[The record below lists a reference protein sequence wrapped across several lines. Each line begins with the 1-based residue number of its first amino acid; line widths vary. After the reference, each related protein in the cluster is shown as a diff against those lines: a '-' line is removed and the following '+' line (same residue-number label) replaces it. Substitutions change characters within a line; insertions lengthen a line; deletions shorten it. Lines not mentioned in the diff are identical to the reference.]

1 MRGVGVEPYNQFML
15 APILA
20 TKLYI
25 PLPRLKAVSRPR
37 LIERLNEG
45 LAMGWKLTIISASAG
60 FGKTTLISDW
70 VAGCGQPVTWL
81 LLDEGDSD
89 PTRFLAYLVAALQ
102 AIAPKIGVSVLAAL
116 QSSQPP
122 PTETILT
129 ALLNEITTLT
139 DHFILVLDDYH
150 VIDSK
155 PVDNALTFLLEH
167 LPPQMHLVIASRE
180 DPHLPLA
187 RLRARSQLT
196 ELRAADL
203 RFTPSEAGEFLNQLM
218 GLNLSAEDIA
228 ALETRTE
235 GWIAGLQLAAL
246 SMQGNKDVSGFIREF
261 AGDHRYIVDYLVE
274 EVLQSQPAPIR
285 RFLLQT
291 AILDQLNGSLCDTV
305 TGEEESSAQ
314 LEALQRGNF
323 FVIPLDDKRNWY
335 RYHHLFADVLRMHLM
350 AEQSDQV
357 SALHRRASEWY
368 ERNGLRSDAIHHALA
383 AEDFERAATLVEL
396 AVPEMRRNRQGATVK
411 ELGWLKALPDELV
424 RFRPVLCVDYAYA
437 LFGGG
442 ELESVEARLR
452 DAERWLD
459 TMAGTRERPEAP
471 AVGMV
476 VVDEEE
482 FRRLPSMIAL
492 LRAAQALARGDM
504 PETAKNARRVL
515 DLAPKNAHLMLG
527 GAASSLGLV
536 AWASGDL
543 DTACRMTADG
553 MANVHRAGYISSA
566 IGGAIVL
573 ADIQIAQGC
582 LHEAMTTYER
592 GLRWA
597 TEPGAPVLR
606 GATDMYVGMSA
617 LHYEHN
623 DLETATQYLLTSQS
637 LGELAGLPQN
647 PYRWR
652 AAMARI
658 REAQSDLDEALDLI
672 DQAERLYDANFSPNV
687 RPIATRKV
695 RLWVTQ
701 GRLDEALDWVRAQRL
716 SVDDELSYLRE
727 FDHITLVRVLL
738 ARYQIDRVGSI
749 ADVVGL
755 LEHLLKAAEAGGRMG
770 SVIEI
775 LVLQALAYHTQ
786 GNLLAALTPLQRA
799 LVLAEQ
805 QGYVRLFLDEGSI
818 MRQLLREASARERI
832 PDYADK
838 LLAAFEAEK
847 RKSED
852 KPDLPPV
859 LSEEHRD
866 GEPLIDPLSQREIKI
881 LQLIAQG
888 LSNRKIGERLFLAV
902 NTVKGHNRKIFDK
915 LQVQSRTEA
924 IARARELGLL

>member
-1 MRGVGVEPYNQFML
+1 M
-15 APILA
+15 
-20 TKLYI
+20 
-25 PLPRLKAVSRPR
+25 
-37 LIERLNEG
+37 
-45 LAMGWKLTIISASAG
+45 
-60 FGKTTLISDW
+60 
-70 VAGCGQPVTWL
+70 
-81 LLDEGDSD
+81 
-89 PTRFLAYLVAALQ
+89 
-102 AIAPKIGVSVLAAL
+102 LAAL
-116 QSSQPP
+116 QSPQPP
-122 PTETILT
+122 PIESILT

-167 LPPQMHLVIASRE
+167 LPPQMHLVIATRE

-187 RLRARSQLT
+187 RLRARGQLT

-203 RFTPSEAGEFLNQLM
+203 RFTPSEAAEFLNQMM

-246 SMQGNKDVSGFIREF
+246 SMQGTKDVSGFIREF

-274 EVLQSQPAPIR
+274 EVLQSQPEPIR

-305 TGEEESSAQ
+305 TGEEEGSAR

-350 AEQSDQV
+350 AEQPDQV

-396 AVPEMRRNRQGATVK
+396 AVPEMRRNRQGATVT

-424 RFRPVLCVDYAYA
+424 RFRPVLSVDYAYA

-442 ELESVEARLR
+442 ELEAVEPRLR

-459 TMAGTRERPEAP
+459 TTADMRERPESP
-471 AVGMV
+471 AAGMV

-482 FRRLPSMIAL
+482 FRRLPGMIAL

-504 PETAKNARRVL
+504 PETVKNARRVL
-515 DLAPKNAHLMLG
+515 DLAPEDDYLMLG
-527 GAASSLGLV
+527 GAASPLGLA

-543 DTACRMTADG
+543 DAARRMTADG
-553 MANVHRAGYISSA
+553 MANVRRAGYISSA

-592 GLRWA
+592 GLQWA

-606 GATDMYVGMSA
+606 GAADMYVGMSA
-617 LHYEHN
+617 LHCEHN
-623 DLETATQYLLTSQS
+623 DLKTATQHLLTSQA

-658 REAQSDLDEALDLI
+658 REAQGRSGWRARPARPGRAPIRWLTFP
-672 DQAERLYDANFSPNV
+672 RMCV
-687 RPIATRKV
+687 RSR
-695 RLWVTQ
+695 R
-701 GRLDEALDWVRAQRL
+701 GRYGCGWP
-716 SVDDELSYLRE
+716 
-727 FDHITLVRVLL
+727 
-738 ARYQIDRVGSI
+738 RVGWVKPWAGRVSRDCPLKTNLATCTSSI
-749 ADVVGL
+749 TSPWPGCSWPAIRATVQMAPFLGQW
-755 LEHLLKAAEAGGRMG
+755 GCW
-770 SVIEI
+770 SVC
-775 LVLQALAYHTQ
+775 
-786 GNLLAALTPLQRA
+786 
-799 LVLAEQ
+799 
-805 QGYVRLFLDEGSI
+805 
-818 MRQLLREASARERI
+818 
-832 PDYADK
+832 
-838 LLAAFEAEK
+838 
-847 RKSED
+847 
-852 KPDLPPV
+852 
-859 LSEEHRD
+859 
-866 GEPLIDPLSQREIKI
+866 
-881 LQLIAQG
+881 
-888 LSNRKIGERLFLAV
+888 
-902 NTVKGHNRKIFDK
+902 
-915 LQVQSRTEA
+915 
-924 IARARELGLL
+924 